1 MPRSVLLA
9 GMTIAQAFA
18 AAVLTLVCTSAFWSI
33 APLALGL
40 RSNVVMSSSM
50 APGIR
55 AGDVVVSSPASVSDL
70 RPGAII
76 LFVDPARPQ
85 RTLLHRYITRDA
97 AGDLLTKGDAN
108 AQPDSTPVPPNLL
121 YGQGRVRIPFAGLPA
136 YWLATR
142 QPGHLTGS
150 ALILLTLVVIATSR
164 PPTPFAA
171 GARPSTGALSA
182 DLLHRPKAW
191 QARHRAVRRSGP
203 VACVDGPA
211 MIHGS
216 RLAQSRRRHA
226 AGRHRPRRDHTS
238 PDDRQT
244 SSARRPERTS
254 PGRRRMPPAGTRTGP
269 VAALR

>member
-1 MPRSVLLA
+1 
-9 GMTIAQAFA
+9 MTIAQAFA

-40 RSNVVMSSSM
+40 KSNVIMSNSM

-55 AGDVVVSSPASVSDL
+55 AGDVVVSSPASVSNL

-97 AGDLLTKGDAN
+97 AGNLLTKGDAN
-108 AQPDSTPVPPNLL
+108 AHPDSTPVPPNLL
-121 YGQGRVRIPFAGLPA
+121 HGQGRVRIPFAGLPA

-142 QPGHLTGS
+142 QPGHLTGA
-150 ALILLTLVVIATSR
+150 ALMLLTLVVIVTSR

-171 GARPSTGALSA
+171 MPSPGALSA

-191 QARHRAVRRSGP
+191 QARHRAVRQSEP
-203 VACVDGPA
+203 VARIDDPA

-216 RLAQSRRRHA
+216 RLAQPRRGHA

-238 PDDRQT
+238 PDDRHA
-244 SSARRPERTS
+244 SSARRPERSS
-254 PGRRRMPPAGTRTGP
+254 PGRRRMPPAGTRTRP
-269 VAALR
+269 VGALR